1 VGLGFD
7 GLAVSLIARN
17 HPLAIIPAAIFVG
30 ALVAGSRGMQIE
42 SGVPLEMVKAV
53 QGIIIIILAVPGLVR
68 MLREW
73 REKK

>member
-1 VGLGFD
+1 
-7 GLAVSLIARN
+7 
-17 HPLAIIPAAIFVG
+17 
-30 ALVAGSRGMQIE
+30 MQIE